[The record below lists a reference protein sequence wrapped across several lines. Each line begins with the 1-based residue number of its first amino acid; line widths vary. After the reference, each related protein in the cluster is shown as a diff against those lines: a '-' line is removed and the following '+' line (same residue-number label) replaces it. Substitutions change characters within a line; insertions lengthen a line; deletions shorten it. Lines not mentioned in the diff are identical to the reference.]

1 MSSMNTKN
9 LINNRLIK
17 NTLMLGVILSIAA
30 CSAHN
35 SKNNAVSDP
44 MVIQTQ
50 GSFAV
55 GGSTTKHTG
64 TFSEKNFLSPEGQTA
79 YGDHAY
85 AFYQIPVNAHK
96 YPLVFQHGGAQ
107 TKRTWESTPDG
118 RDGFQNIFLKKKYSV
133 YLIDQPRMGEA
144 GLATKADDGKNPWA
158 GNPLYADKTLF
169 LLSRVGDQQGVFK
182 NSQFPN
188 NRDSI
193 EAFQRSWNPYSGELD
208 NDLNAKTLA
217 LLFDKTGPGILVT
230 HSMGGTI
237 GWRTPFYTENVKAI
251 VAYEPGGTPF
261 IFPENEI
268 PQPIKTTFEP
278 LAATAIGVPMKEFLK
293 LTRIPII
300 IYYGDYIADKP
311 SQEVGPD
318 KWRSE
323 YKMAQ
328 KFAAVVKKHGGD
340 ITLVHLPDIGI
351 KGNSHFLIAEKNNVQ
366 LADLLS
372 NWLQT
377 KKLDK

>member
-1 MSSMNTKN
+1 MNINN
-9 LINNRLIK
+9 LINIRLIK
-17 NTLMLGVILSIAA
+17 KTLILGVIASIAA
-30 CSAHN
+30 CTANN
-35 SKNNAVSDP
+35 SKSSVASEP

-50 GSFAV
+50 GSFAI
-55 GGSTTKHTG
+55 GGNAIKHTG
-64 TFSEKNFLSPEGQTA
+64 TFTEKNFLSPEGQTA

-118 RDGFQNIFLKKKYSV
+118 RDGFQNIFLKKQYSV

-188 NRDSI
+188 NPDSI

-261 IFPENEI
+261 IFPENEV

-311 SQEVGPD
+311 SPEVGPD

-323 YKMAQ
+323 YEMAQ
-328 KFAAVVKKHGGD
+328 KFAATVKKHGGD
-340 ITLVHLPDIGI
+340 VTLVHLPDIGI
-351 KGNSHFLIAEKNNVQ
+351 KGNSHFLIAENNNVQ

-372 NWLQT
+372 NWLHT
-377 KKLDK
+377 KGLDK